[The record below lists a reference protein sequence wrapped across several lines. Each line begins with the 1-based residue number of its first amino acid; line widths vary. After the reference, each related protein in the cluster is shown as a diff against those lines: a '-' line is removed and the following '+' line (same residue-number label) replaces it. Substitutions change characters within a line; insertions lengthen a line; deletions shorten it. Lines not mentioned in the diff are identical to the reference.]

1 MKYLITES
9 QYNRLVSKMTGINMK
24 DESYLGKLLRMV
36 LGNQDKQVGDMILK
50 SVEDNN
56 YEFIEFNGDSSVDF
70 NIKGLPFTIFR
81 NVRPSGVYIIKSNLL
96 SNEPLKI
103 SSKVL
108 KKIFYS
114 IAKDHMDVTDYVLM
128 SGIDSLN

>member
-1 MKYLITES
+1 
-9 QYNRLVSKMTGINMK
+9 MK

-36 LGNQDKQVGDMILK
+36 SGNQDKQVGNMILK

-56 YEFIEFNGDSSVDF
+56 YEFIEFDGDSSVEF

-81 NVRPSGVYIIKSNLL
+81 NVKHSGDYIIKSNLL
-96 SNEPLKI
+96 SNKPLKI
-103 SSKVL
+103 SSRL
-108 KKIFYS
+108 LQKIFYS

-128 SGIDSLN
+128 KGMDSLN